1 MPLAKPC
8 ILFLITT
15 ADWGG
20 AQNFVFQTARE
31 CRNRGMRIL
40 VAAGDTGEL
49 EGRCQIEGIPYRQLK
64 AMKRTISP
72 FHDLAALH
80 EIRLLIRETRPTTI
94 HLNSSKMGVI
104 GSFAAHLE
112 RVPRVIYR
120 IGGWAFLENI
130 GKFKRAIYLWSERWS
145 AKYKDVIVTV
155 HPGDEIIAKDLGI
168 QPRGRLLTIPNGI
181 DVSSFDCTLM
191 QRDAARKELGVDE
204 KDFVIGSVTNFY
216 PAKNIPWYIESMAPL
231 LREHENMK
239 LVIIGDGPD
248 RDKVEKVVANCS
260 VNDRVILAGR
270 RANAVSLLPAFD
282 IFVLPSSK
290 EGMPWALLE
299 AMAARLPCIATD
311 VGACRWML
319 EPDAGIIVP
328 LNDAAALKKAI
339 INLLSDTNRSNS
351 LGSNA
356 RKTIETR
363 FLWETAIDKTMELLS
378 TTF

>member
-1 MPLAKPC
+1 M
-8 ILFLITT
+8 
-15 ADWGG
+15 
-20 AQNFVFQTARE
+20 
-31 CRNRGMRIL
+31 
-40 VAAGDTGEL
+40 
-49 EGRCQIEGIPYRQLK
+49 
-64 AMKRTISP
+64 
-72 FHDLAALH
+72 
-80 EIRLLIRETRPTTI
+80 
-94 HLNSSKMGVI
+94 
-104 GSFAAHLE
+104 
-112 RVPRVIYR
+112 
-120 IGGWAFLENI
+120 
-130 GKFKRAIYLWSERWS
+130 
-145 AKYKDVIVTV
+145 
-155 HPGDEIIAKDLGI
+155 
-168 QPRGRLLTIPNGI
+168 LTIPNGI

-231 LREHENMK
+231 LHEHENMR

-339 INLLSDTNRSNS
+339 IDLLSDTNRSNS

-356 RKTIETR
+356 RKTMETR
-363 FLWETAIDKTMELLS
+363 FLWKAALDKTMELLS